1 MNTRLQVVLIIISVL
16 FLITAIYFIRK
27 KGLDLY
33 HSIVWFAGAVILL
46 IMACFPEIS
55 VFLAELAGVE
65 VPSNMVFLIL
75 IGYLMVASLSLSA
88 SLSRQHARIRRLV
101 QTVAL
106 LDKRLRELEDE
117 VRTND
122 LGKLSESEKQ

>member
-1 MNTRLQVVLIIISVL
+1 MSTRLQVVLIVISVL
-16 FLITAIYFIRK
+16 FLMIAVYFIRK

-46 IMACFPEIS
+46 IMACFPGIS
-55 VFLAELAGVE
+55 AFLAELAGVE

-88 SLSRQHARIRRLV
+88 SLSRQHARIRKLV

-106 LDKRLRELEDE
+106 MDNRLRELDAKIRDE
-117 VRTND
+117 
-122 LGKLSESEKQ
+122 E